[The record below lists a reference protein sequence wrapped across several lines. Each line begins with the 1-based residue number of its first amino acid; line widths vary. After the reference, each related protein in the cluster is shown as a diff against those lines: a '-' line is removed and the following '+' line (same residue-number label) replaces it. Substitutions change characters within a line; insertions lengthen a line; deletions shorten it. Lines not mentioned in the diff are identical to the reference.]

1 MVFSSITFVYAFF
14 PLVAVAYYLSKN
26 RVYRNVVLLLASLLF
41 YSWGEPRFLLL
52 MLAATLAAYCGG
64 LLMERSTAHKRLI
77 LIVTVVLLVGNL
89 FVFKY
94 LNFFSEN
101 LSALFGWSALPKLTL
116 PIGISFYTFQIL
128 SYVIDL
134 YRGEIRVQRNY
145 FYLLLYVS
153 FFPQLIAGPIV
164 RYETVEQEILE
175 RRESIDDVA
184 AGLRRFILGLAKKVI
199 LANNIAR
206 IAETIYAG
214 DSAVY
219 GTALYWLAAVAY
231 ALQIYFDF
239 SGYSDMAIGLGRMF
253 GFHFLENFDHPYT
266 ALSITDFWRRWH
278 ISLST
283 WFRDYVYI
291 PLGGNRVKKSR
302 WIRNI
307 LVVWALTGF
316 WHGAQWNFLFWGL
329 YYGLLLLAEKLFLGR
344 LLERLQEQGSLALT
358 EACALT
364 GASVATTRRDFELL
378 QEKGL
383 AQRTHGGLGRN
394 VMGFFLCTHFRLHSL
409 QRTAQQSG
417 FQLFGNG
424 IHRCHI
430 GFIHLGNQGCAALR
444 NHGANLIHHA
454 GAVFRTVQRHG
465 VTKHGA
471 IHAAQQNTQRACQH
485 AHQSTNQRAVQGHTG
500 YGTIRGLVPNV
511 QHALRIA
518 LHHHSVVQL
527 QLRAHG
533 ILQE

>member
-14 PLVAVAYYLSKN
+14 PLVAAAYYLSKN

-64 LLMERSTAHKRLI
+64 LLMERCTAHRKLI

-89 FVFKY
+89 FVFK
-94 LNFFSEN
+94 F

-164 RYETVEQEILE
+164 RYETVEQEIQE
-175 RRESIDDVA
+175 RHESIDDVA

-219 GTALYWLAAVAY
+219 GTTLYWLAAVAY

-253 GFHFLENFDHPYT
+253 GFHFLENFDH
-266 ALSITDFWRRWH
+266 
-278 ISLST
+278 
-283 WFRDYVYI
+283 VYI

-344 LLERLQEQGSLALT
+344 LLERLPKAVRWLYTAFFVLIGWVLFDLTDFPSLCHALKLMFVPQAT
-358 EACALT
+358 DW
-364 GASVATTRRDFELL
+364 VAAAATNVSLLKAVVYLPLGIVCCLPLLRREPKSAKGILL
-378 QEKGL
+378 
-383 AQRTHGGLGRN
+383 
-394 VMGFFLCTHFRLHSL
+394 
-409 QRTAQQSG
+409 
-417 FQLFGNG
+417 
-424 IHRCHI
+424 
-430 GFIHLGNQGCAALR
+430 
-444 NHGANLIHHA
+444 ANLASGLLLIVCI
-454 GAVFRTVQRHG
+454 VF
-465 VTKHGA
+465 
-471 IHAAQQNTQRACQH
+471 
-485 AHQSTNQRAVQGHTG
+485 
-500 YGTIRGLVPNV
+500 
-511 QHALRIA
+511 
-518 LHHHSVVQL
+518 
-527 QLRAHG
+527 
-533 ILQE
+533 ILSSSYNPFIYFRF

>member
-14 PLVAVAYYLSKN
+14 PLVAAAYYLSKN

-64 LLMERSTAHKRLI
+64 LLMERCTAHRKLI

-164 RYETVEQEILE
+164 RYETVEQEIQQ
-175 RRESIDDVA
+175 RHESIDDVA

-219 GTALYWLAAVAY
+219 GTTLYWLAAVAY

-291 PLGGNRVKKSR
+291 PLGGNRVKKIPLDPEYSGR
-302 WIRNI
+302 LGADRLLARRTVELPVLGPVLRASAAGGKAVSGAAAGAAAEGRALALYGVLRADRLGAVRPDRFPVAVPCAEAHVRPAGDGLGGCRRHERLPSEGRRLPAARHRVLPAAAAPGAEEREGHPAGEPCLGPSADRVHRVHSQ
-307 LVVWALTGF
+307 LVV
-316 WHGAQWNFLFWGL
+316 
-329 YYGLLLLAEKLFLGR
+329 
-344 LLERLQEQGSLALT
+344 
-358 EACALT
+358 
-364 GASVATTRRDFELL
+364 
-378 QEKGL
+378 
-383 AQRTHGGLGRN
+383 
-394 VMGFFLCTHFRLHSL
+394 
-409 QRTAQQSG
+409 
-417 FQLFGNG
+417 
-424 IHRCHI
+424 
-430 GFIHLGNQGCAALR
+430 
-444 NHGANLIHHA
+444 
-454 GAVFRTVQRHG
+454 
-465 VTKHGA
+465 
-471 IHAAQQNTQRACQH
+471 
-485 AHQSTNQRAVQGHTG
+485 
-500 YGTIRGLVPNV
+500 
-511 QHALRIA
+511 
-518 LHHHSVVQL
+518 
-527 QLRAHG
+527 
-533 ILQE
+533 

>member
-101 LSALFGWSALPKLTL
+101 LSALFGWRALPKLTL

-175 RRESIDDVA
+175 RHESIDDVA

-214 DSAVY
+214 
-219 GTALYWLAAVAY
+219 
-231 ALQIYFDF
+231 
-239 SGYSDMAIGLGRMF
+239 
-253 GFHFLENFDHPYT
+253 E
-266 ALSITDFWRRWH
+266 RRLRH
-278 ISLST
+278 
-283 WFRDYVYI
+283 R
-291 PLGGNRVKKSR
+291 
-302 WIRNI
+302 
-307 LVVWALTGF
+307 A
-316 WHGAQWNFLFWGL
+316 
-329 YYGLLLLAEKLFLGR
+329 LLAR
-344 LLERLQEQGSLALT
+344 SR
-358 EACALT
+358 
-364 GASVATTRRDFELL
+364 
-378 QEKGL
+378 GL
-383 AQRTHGGLGRN
+383 
-394 VMGFFLCTHFRLHSL
+394 
-409 QRTAQQSG
+409 
-417 FQLFGNG
+417 
-424 IHRCHI
+424 
-430 GFIHLGNQGCAALR
+430 CAADL
-444 NHGANLIHHA
+444 
-454 GAVFRTVQRHG
+454 F
-465 VTKHGA
+465 
-471 IHAAQQNTQRACQH
+471 
-485 AHQSTNQRAVQGHTG
+485 
-500 YGTIRGLVPNV
+500 
-511 QHALRIA
+511 
-518 LHHHSVVQL
+518 
-527 QLRAHG
+527 
-533 ILQE
+533 

>member
-14 PLVAVAYYLSKN
+14 PLVAAAYYLSKN

-101 LSALFGWSALPKLTL
+101 LSALFGWRALPKLTL

-278 ISLST
+278 ISLGT
-283 WFRDYVYI
+283 WFREYLYI
-291 PLGGNRVKKSR
+291 PLGGNRVSKPR
-302 WIRNI
+302 LFFNL
-307 LVVWALTGF
+307 LVVWAATGI
-316 WHGAQWNFLFWGL
+316 WHGANWTFLAWGL
-329 YYGLLLLAEKLFLGR
+329 FYFVLLVLEKYGHLGR
-344 LLERLQEQGSLALT
+344 GWPVWAKWLFTFLMVNFAWVLFRADSLAAAGQYLQAMFGLGAGGWDDLT
-358 EACALT
+358 ALYLRENWT
-364 GASVATTRRDFELL
+364 VLAASVLFAGPLAPRLRDWAAKKDSPLL
-378 QEKGL
+378 DAGYAVL
-383 AQRTHGGLGRN
+383 A
-394 VMGFFLCTHFRLHSL
+394 
-409 QRTAQQSG
+409 A
-417 FQLFGNG
+417 
-424 IHRCHI
+424 
-430 GFIHLGNQGCAALR
+430 
-444 NHGANLIHHA
+444 
-454 GAVFRTVQRHG
+454 AVFLVS
-465 VTKHGA
+465 
-471 IHAAQQNTQRACQH
+471 AAFLIK
-485 AHQSTNQRAVQGHTG
+485 
-500 YGTIRGLVPNV
+500 GTYNPFIYFNF
-511 QHALRIA
+511 
-518 LHHHSVVQL
+518 
-527 QLRAHG
+527 
-533 ILQE
+533 

>member
-101 LSALFGWSALPKLTL
+101 LSALFGWRALPKLTL

-291 PLGGNRVKKSR
+291 PLGGNRVKKIPLDPEYSGR
-302 WIRNI
+302 
-307 LVVWALTGF
+307 L
-316 WHGAQWNFLFWGL
+316 GADR
-329 YYGLLLLAEKLFLGR
+329 LLARRTVELPVLGPVLRASAAGGKAVSGAAAGAAAEGRALALYGVLRADR
-344 LLERLQEQGSLALT
+344 LGAVRPDRFPVAVPCAEAHVRPAGDGLGGSRCHERLPSEGRCLPAARYRVLSA
-358 EACALT
+358 AAAP
-364 GASVATTRRDFELL
+364 GAE
-378 QEKGL
+378 EHKGHS
-383 AQRTHGGLGRN
+383 AGRPCLRSSADR
-394 VMGFFLCTHFRLHSL
+394 VHCVHP
-409 QRTAQQSG
+409 
-417 FQLFGNG
+417 QL
-424 IHRCHI
+424 I
-430 GFIHLGNQGCAALR
+430 
-444 NHGANLIHHA
+444 
-454 GAVFRTVQRHG
+454 V
-465 VTKHGA
+465 
-471 IHAAQQNTQRACQH
+471 
-485 AHQSTNQRAVQGHTG
+485 
-500 YGTIRGLVPNV
+500 
-511 QHALRIA
+511 
-518 LHHHSVVQL
+518 
-527 QLRAHG
+527 
-533 ILQE
+533 